1 MQYDSL
7 AVWLLEPLTPG
18 STSGQLASVIATSV
32 AATPG
37 LVGTTVPGNTP
48 ATPLTPQPTFPP
60 AATQTPTPVFTGD
73 LIGPAWAMYKIP
85 DAEGNTVTMEDP
97 DKYLAR
103 FNSDGSVDV
112 KSDCNTGVGI
122 YRLKSDNRITID
134 LTSGTSKDCG
144 EGSYSALFF
153 ERLESASSYE
163 IDGDEMALA
172 LTSGGNMRFTR

>member
-1 MQYDSL
+1 
-7 AVWLLEPLTPG
+7 
-18 STSGQLASVIATSV
+18 
-32 AATPG
+32 
-37 LVGTTVPGNTP
+37 
-48 ATPLTPQPTFPP
+48 
-60 AATQTPTPVFTGD
+60 
-73 LIGPAWAMYKIP
+73 MYKIP
-85 DAEGNTVTMEDP
+85 DVEGNTVTMEDP

-134 LTSGTSKDCG
+134 LTSGTSEDCG

-153 ERLESASSYE
+153 ERLELASSYE